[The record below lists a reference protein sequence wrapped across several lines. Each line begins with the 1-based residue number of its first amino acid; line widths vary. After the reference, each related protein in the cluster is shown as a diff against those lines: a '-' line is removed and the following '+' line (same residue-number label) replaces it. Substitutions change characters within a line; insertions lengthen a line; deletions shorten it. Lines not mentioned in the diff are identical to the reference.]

1 MPTEEPQLEILCKA
15 FDWMIQDAQHTTV
28 EAVVG
33 EAALFEAN
41 RKEVNNEPQKPFDSW
56 MDIDTVQKY
65 TRVWKQ
71 LLCYILRAE
80 GQESNKRPTYKLTE
94 RQQIGINEV
103 QRVIQEFQ
111 EWKEDQPIDDLS
123 QDESDEEMEFMK
135 KIQREILR
143 LCIDLLNHLL
153 KESKYES
160 AIISGLVVLGIRD
173 DGGWLD
179 VEDYTPKYSAVI
191 KLARLMVV
199 QEAYE
204 QRQGAIKRLQER
216 RMSVEDAKK
225 QTDSYFYL
233 IRRLTH
239 QFMTMA
245 HNGRDPTPMQWIL
258 KSRSYGFKIRY
269 TTTAEG
275 CIQWIG

>member
-1 MPTEEPQLEILCKA
+1 M
-15 FDWMIQDAQHTTV
+15 
-28 EAVVG
+28 
-33 EAALFEAN
+33 
-41 RKEVNNEPQKPFDSW
+41 
-56 MDIDTVQKY
+56 QKY
-65 TRVWKQ
+65 TRIWKQ

-80 GQESNKRPTYKLTE
+80 GQESNKQPTYRLTE

-111 EWKEDQPIDDLS
+111 EWKEDQPIDDPS

-143 LCIDLLNHLL
+143 LCIDLLNHPL
-153 KESKYES
+153 KESEYES
-160 AIISGLVVLGIRD
+160 AIISGLAVLGIRD

-179 VEDYTPKYSAVI
+179 AEDYTPKYSAVI

-216 RMSVEDAKK
+216 MMSVEDAKK
-225 QTDSYFYL
+225 
-233 IRRLTH
+233 
-239 QFMTMA
+239 
-245 HNGRDPTPMQWIL
+245 
-258 KSRSYGFKIRY
+258 
-269 TTTAEG
+269 
-275 CIQWIG
+275 